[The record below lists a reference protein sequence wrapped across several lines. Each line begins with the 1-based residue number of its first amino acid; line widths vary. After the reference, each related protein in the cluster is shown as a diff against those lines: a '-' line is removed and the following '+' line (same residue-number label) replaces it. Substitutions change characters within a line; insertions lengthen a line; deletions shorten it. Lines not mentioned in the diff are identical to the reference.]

1 VTYVWHQLQAAWS
14 LIWVSR
20 GYVQNVTVTTL
31 RVAVVAT
38 CSALILGLPLGL
50 TLGLGQFRG
59 RRVLHVLANV
69 SLGIPPVI
77 VGIFVLVLTLQG
89 GLLGRLRIAF
99 SLEDVYLAQT
109 LLALPYVVALSAAA
123 VRALPPGLIL
133 QARVLGASRLQLSL
147 LALREA
153 RIGVIAA
160 VIAALASTLSEVAA
174 VIIVGAN
181 VLGADQTLG
190 SGIVNQLDN
199 YDNIPQA
206 LALGIVLLALIFV
219 LIGILTVLQQRSRT
233 RLRWRGA

>member
-14 LIWVSR
+14 LIWVSK
-20 GYVQNVTVTTL
+20 GYVQNVTVMTL
-31 RVAVVAT
+31 RVAIVAT
-38 CSALILGLPLGL
+38 GSALILGLPVGL
-50 TLGLGQFRG
+50 ALGLGKFRG
-59 RRVLHVLANV
+59 RRALHVLANV

-77 VGIFVLVLTLQG
+77 VGIFVLVLTLPG
-89 GLLGRLRIAF
+89 GLLGGLRIAF
-99 SLEDVYLAQT
+99 SLEDVYVAQT

-123 VRALPPGLIL
+123 FRALPPGLTS
-133 QARVLGASRLQLSL
+133 QARALGASRLQLSV
-147 LALREA
+147 LALKEA

-219 LIGILTVLQQRSRT
+219 LIGLLTILQQRSRT